1 MRERGTGR
9 VRIGVLATAL
19 VIAGTG
25 AAATTTAAAESPP
38 QMTSIDDVEPRLDAG
53 EAAALRKLQR
63 AIGSDG
69 TTAVHAATGRLRFVG
84 TSPGEV
90 VDLPAG
96 ARVGSAEAG
105 AGAFL
110 DAYGAAFGIGQP
122 DDLELVG
129 VSGSTG
135 PEATV
140 HTARYRQTHRGVPV
154 FGGELTVQLDGANRV
169 LSALGEIV
177 PDLDLDPRPTTTR
190 SDAADSAL
198 AVTAKHREVDAGALT
213 TSTPEL
219 VVYNPVVLGGPAGA
233 HQALDADFL
242 AWQVEVTS
250 TSAAEPVRELVLVDA
265 HRDGTVLLN
274 FDQLTAARNR
284 IVCDNQNLAGESYV
298 CPTTVNPIVRSEGQG
313 PVGVSEVNR
322 AYDYAGDTYDFF
334 RSRFGR
340 DSLDDD
346 GMQLVSTVRHCP
358 DSSSCPYQNAFWDG
372 AQMVYG
378 DGFAAADDVV
388 GHELTHGVTEFSS
401 GLFYYYQS
409 GAINEALS
417 DVFGEFV
424 DLTNGAGTDTAA
436 ARWRVGEDVP
446 GFGAFRD
453 MQHPPNF
460 GHPDRMGSS
469 LYFTGSGSGFRSRD
483 EDNGG
488 VHRNSGVL
496 NKAVYLM
503 TDGDTFNGRTVTGL
517 GLTKVARIVYDAA
530 TGMLTSGSDYADLY
544 NALRQSCA
552 NRVGI
557 GGITTGNCNQ
567 VQQALLAVE
576 MNQQPSSGTTTTA
589 PVCAGGQIPT
599 NLFADDMEDSASGN
613 WTDNDPATPVVYVTG
628 YAHAGDVSLYRP
640 DYNTTTNYATTMTT
654 SAAVAIPAGGAFLR
668 FAHAFEFEQDG
679 YDGGVVEY
687 STNNGA
693 TWTNAEP
700 LFTHGGYNG
709 TIVDGPPGFV
719 DVSHG
724 YGASRLDLSS
734 LAGQTVRFRFRVS
747 TNLDIGDLG
756 WVIDDLRVFTCG
768 TPESLRFVSI
778 EPCAVFDTRDAD
790 GALAGPHGGGDL
802 LTFDVASDGALPAG
816 QGGEAC
822 TPPPAAAQA
831 VELNLVAVQPLAGG
845 NLQVSA
851 RGEVPNGGV
860 VNFSPGITNSS
871 SVPVGVDGQGRI
883 DVGVG
888 SASSRATHVRGVALG
903 YYLDPA
909 DAGPSVDDLLFVPS
923 AACAVFD
930 TRSAGGG
937 GRFDGGETRTYK
949 VAGTFDPTTQG
960 GQACAEPPPGA
971 TAALV
976 NLVAILPNASGNL
989 RAVAAGGVAS
999 GGVVNFSAFD
1009 GNNSNAVPVGLS
1021 TGGDLAVTANANG
1034 DGVVEV
1040 RGVVLGYYVDGDH
1053 PNAGAG
1059 MELVPTT
1066 ACAVFDTRSGTG
1078 VFDAR
1083 IDDDQTLTPQIVS
1096 DMNVPPGQ
1104 GAESCAPPPAGA
1116 DAVMLNLVAVGPNSN
1131 GNLQLAPAGVA
1142 PEGGVVNFSAE
1153 RGTNSNAVAAGL
1165 TGGRV
1170 DVIGNTVRQDAT
1182 HVRGVALGYFI
1193 DPTP

>member
-9 VRIGVLATAL
+9 GRIGVLATAL

-25 AAATTTAAAESPP
+25 AAATTTAVAESPSE
-38 QMTSIDDVEPRLDAG
+38 MTSIDDVESRLDAG
-53 EAAALRKLQR
+53 EADALRRLQR
-63 AIGSDG
+63 SIGSDG
-69 TTAVHAATGRLRFVG
+69 TTAVHAATGKLRFVG
-84 TSPGEV
+84 TSPGQV

-96 ARVGSAEAG
+96 ARVRSTEAG
-105 AGAFL
+105 VEAFL
-110 DAYGAAFGIGQP
+110 DAYGAAFGIGRP

-177 PDLDLDPRPTTTR
+177 PDLDLDPRPTT
-190 SDAADSAL
+190 SPSAAADSAL

-213 TSTPEL
+213 ASTPEL

-242 AWQVEVTS
+242 AWQVEVTP
-250 TSAAEPVRELVLVDA
+250 TSAATPVRELVLVDA
-265 HRDGTVLLN
+265 HRDGAVLLN
-274 FDQLTAARNR
+274 FGQITPARSR
-284 IVCDNQNLAGESYV
+284 IVCDNANLAGESYA
-298 CPTTVNPIVRSEGQG
+298 CPATVNAAVRSEGQP
-313 PVGVSEVNR
+313 PVGVSEVNL

-334 RSRFGR
+334 QSRFRR

-436 ARWRVGEDVP
+436 ARWRLGEDLP
-446 GFGAFRD
+446 GSGAIRD

-460 GHPDRMGSS
+460 GDPDRMGSP
-469 LYFTGSGSGFRSRD
+469 LYYAGSGFDFMSGG

-488 VHRNSGVL
+488 VHFNSGVL

-517 GLTKVARIVYDAA
+517 GLTKVARIVHDAA

-544 NALRQSCA
+544 DALRQSCA
-552 NRVGI
+552 NLVGI
-557 GGITTGNCNQ
+557 GGITAGNCNQ

-576 MNQQPSSGTTTTA
+576 MNQQPSSGTTMTA

-599 NLFADDMEDSASGN
+599 NLFADDMEDPASGN
-613 WTDNDPATPVVYVTG
+613 WTDNDPTTPVHVTG

-640 DYNTTTNYATTMTT
+640 DHNTTTNYATTLTT
-654 SAAVAIPAGGAFLR
+654 SAAVTIPAGGAFLR
-668 FAHAFEFEQDG
+668 FAHAFEFEAG
-679 YDGGVVEY
+679 AWDGGIVEY
-687 STNNGA
+687 STNNGS
-693 TWTNAEP
+693 TWTNAGP

-709 TIVDGPPGFV
+709 TIFGGPAGFV
-719 DVSHG
+719 NVSHG

-734 LAGQTVRFRFRVS
+734 LASQAVRFRFRAS
-747 TNLDIGDLG
+747 TDSSIGDLG

-768 TPESLRFVSI
+768 TPDSLRFVPI
-778 EPCAVFDTRDAD
+778 EPCAVFDTRSAD
-790 GALAGPHGGGDL
+790 GALAGPHGGGDV
-802 LTFDVASDGALPAG
+802 LTFDVASNGALPAG
-816 QGGEAC
+816 QGAEAC

-831 VELNLVAVQPLAGG
+831 VELNLVAVQPPGSG

-851 RGEVPNGGV
+851 RGVVPDGGV

-871 SVPVGVDGQGRI
+871 SVPVGVDDQGRI

-930 TRSAGGG
+930 TRFAGGG
-937 GRFDGGETRTYK
+937 GRFDGGETRTYE

-971 TAALV
+971 IAALV
-976 NLVAILPNASGNL
+976 NLVAILPTSSGNL

-1021 TGGDLAVTANANG
+1021 TGGDLDVTANANG
-1034 DGVVEV
+1034 DDVVEI
-1040 RGVVLGYYVDGDH
+1040 RGVVLGHYVDGDH
-1053 PNAGAG
+1053 PDAGAG
-1059 MELVPTT
+1059 MELVPTA
-1066 ACAVFDTRSGTG
+1066 ACAVFDTRHGTG
-1078 VFDAR
+1078 VFGAR
-1083 IDDDQTLTPQIVS
+1083 IDDGQTLTPQVVS
-1096 DMNVPPGQ
+1096 NINVPPGQ
-1104 GAESCAPPPAGA
+1104 GAESCAPPPEGA
-1116 DAVMLNLVAVGPNSN
+1116 DAVMLNLVTVGPNSN

-1165 TGGRV
+1165 TDGRV

-1182 HVRGVALGYFI
+1182 HVRGVALGYFV
-1193 DPTP
+1193 DPTS